1 MKLMKS
7 KLTSFVLGGIV
18 LFSTSY
24 FLSKLAFFEEYR
36 VKYDK
41 AYSAFLNENV
51 VGIIKEVDYRDHAI
65 SIELM
70 DGRFYLCDPYNSN
83 GIYFEKEANKGDSIV
98 KMSGK
103 DYLRLKKR
111 NGKNF
116 TFKFRDRTIT
126 NDFYKSYE

>member
-1 MKLMKS
+1 MKRKII
-7 KLTSFVLGGIV
+7 SFVLGGIV
-18 LFSTSY
+18 LFSMSY
-24 FLSKLAFFEEYR
+24 FLPKLDFFEAYR

-51 VGIIKEVDYRDHAI
+51 AGVIKEVDYCDHAI

-70 DGRFYLCDPYNSN
+70 DGRFYLCDTYNSN
-83 GIYFEKEANKGDSIV
+83 GIYFEKEANKGDSII

-103 DYLRLKKR
+103 DYLTLKKR
-111 NGKNF
+111 NGKKF

>member
-1 MKLMKS
+1 MKR
-7 KLTSFVLGGIV
+7 KLTSFVIGAIV
-18 LFSTSY
+18 LFSINYY
-24 FLSKLAFFEEYR
+24 FTTLDFFKDAR